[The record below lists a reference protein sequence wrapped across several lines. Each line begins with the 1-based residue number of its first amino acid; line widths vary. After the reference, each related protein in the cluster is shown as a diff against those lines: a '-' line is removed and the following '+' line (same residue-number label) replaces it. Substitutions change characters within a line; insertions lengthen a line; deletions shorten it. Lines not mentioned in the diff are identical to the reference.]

1 MSELYDIDAR
11 RERLAGPA
19 GVAGL
24 LANKRLFGISML
36 TALGGLCYGY
46 EQGACAYTI
55 CMHAQMWAKTDT
67 CRWSGPSDAVIHPG
81 GGFLPNRQRPQL
93 PRVVGRVSGLYD
105 ALAHM
110 LASLVSEDGSALSS
124 TATAVID
131 SRADGLSSAAH

>member
-46 EQGACAYTI
+46 EQGACAYTK
-55 CMHAQMWAKTDT
+55 CMHAQMWAKTD
-67 CRWSGPSDAVIHPG
+67 
-81 GGFLPNRQRPQL
+81 
-93 PRVVGRVSGLYD
+93 
-105 ALAHM
+105 
-110 LASLVSEDGSALSS
+110 
-124 TATAVID
+124 
-131 SRADGLSSAAH
+131 